1 MLFRSDL
8 RAVHAKFDIEWTP
21 LSSVNID
28 RSRPDYK
35 TGAPQLGGRDTRYRE
50 HYTDEMRNRVE
61 AVFAR
66 DVQAFGYEF

>member
-1 MLFRSDL
+1 M
-8 RAVHAKFDIEWTP
+8 HAKLDIEWTP
-21 LSSVNID
+21 LDSVNID

-35 TGAPQLGGRDTRYRE
+35 SGTPQLGGRDTRYRE
-50 HYTDEMRNRVE
+50 HYNDAMRTRVE